1 MPSYQDFCVL
11 WKWDERERSAQSQDG
26 CRASAWRAGNWQGCV
41 WRTEEEVTE
50 LKLTWKDNGDFQ
62 HCQQF
67 RRGPIWNFHHAA
79 AIVKMPS
86 WIPLCDIVGRAER
99 AWPAEGSERHR
110 RMIACCC
117 CWAWHVLVPGTSG
130 APQPAGL
137 LFDITP
143 TGPNPALPYP
153 SLLLPCY
160 TLLGSQ
166 LTFYDLFY
174 THLQYMN
181 ILNNMEAASLD
192 KDQSIV
198 GTSGMSLLRT
208 PATL

>member
-1 MPSYQDFCVL
+1 MCRVIRIFVFCESGTSVSAAHKAKMAAEPAPGGL
-11 WKWDERERSAQSQDG
+11 AIGRVVCGGLRKKWLSSSSHGRTMVISSIANNLDGAQFETFIMRS
-26 CRASAWRAGNWQGCV
+26 
-41 WRTEEEVTE
+41 
-50 LKLTWKDNGDFQ
+50 
-62 HCQQF
+62 
-67 RRGPIWNFHHAA
+67 PIWNFHH
-79 AIVKMPS
+79 
-86 WIPLCDIVGRAER
+86 AER